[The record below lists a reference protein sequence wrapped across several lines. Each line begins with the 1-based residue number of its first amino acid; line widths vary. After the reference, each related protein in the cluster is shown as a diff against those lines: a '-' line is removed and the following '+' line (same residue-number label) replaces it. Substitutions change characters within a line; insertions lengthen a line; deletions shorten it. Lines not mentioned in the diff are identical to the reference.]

1 MKLTALKPR
10 ESRIAALLLLL
21 LVLVLAYF
29 VLVHWWLV
37 APLQTINSEMADL
50 RDTHSRYAAAIAE
63 KPQLE
68 KRIATLGAG
77 QAASSAFLPEDDPN
91 AATAGLMQR
100 VVDVVAAHTQN
111 GGCEVTQKMPLPAPS
126 AEAGEPYRRAA
137 VSISL
142 RCDMEPLAAVLH
154 ALEQGTPYLFIDDLS
169 IYRNPVAAQEA
180 GFAQPPDAGD
190 SGDSDNAGEPGSSLD
205 QNSGSDPRRA
215 AMDAPGAHPGGTDQP
230 PSANPPATTVGAP
243 LEVQFTLSGYLR
255 SARGPA
261 PAASDAGDT
270 P

>member
-1 MKLTALKPR
+1 MKLAALKPR

-21 LVLVLAYF
+21 VVVVLAYF

-37 APLQTINSEMADL
+37 APLRTIDGEMADL

-68 KRIATLGAG
+68 KRIAALGAG

-100 VVDVVAAHTQN
+100 VVDVAAAHTQN
-111 GGCEVTQKMPLPAPS
+111 GSCEVTQKMPLPAPS
-126 AEAGEPYRRAA
+126 ADAGEPYRKAA

-180 GFAQPPDAGD
+180 GFNQP
-190 SGDSDNAGEPGSSLD
+190 SDDNDNSNGAPAEPVHSLD
-205 QNSGSDPRRA
+205 QDSASDPGRDA
-215 AMDAPGAHPGGTDQP
+215 LDAPGAHPVGADQP
-230 PSANPPATTVGAP
+230 PADAPTTTVAAP

-255 SARGPA
+255 SAHAPV
-261 PAASDAGDT
+261 PAASSAGDT